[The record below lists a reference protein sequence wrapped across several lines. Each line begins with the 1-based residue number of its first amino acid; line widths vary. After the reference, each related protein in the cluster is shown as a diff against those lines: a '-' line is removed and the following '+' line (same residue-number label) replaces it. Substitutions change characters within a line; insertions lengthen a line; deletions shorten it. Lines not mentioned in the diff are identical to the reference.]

1 MRLKTLCLAAL
12 ILAAVCVTPASALEY
27 TMDAPDDYLFARPT
41 SDTTSMSMRTPTW
54 TGAKIQP

>member
-27 TMDAPDDYLFARPT
+27 TMDAPDDSCLPGPPAIPP
-41 SDTTSMSMRTPTW
+41 SMSMRTPTW